1 MTSQAS
7 ALPRRECLGVRRAKV
22 FLGRGRD
29 CAARAD
35 RFVAGAATAALH
47 LPVARQIGATA
58 ASDALLARARRAA
71 DRGAALGQCH
81 SLAGHR
87 SEPCGVRPMGS
98 APNGSAGGSRSASAS
113 QVRQRHGA
121 PARPP
126 SRLKFGCG
134 RPQAQRSGF
143 AMAWGFEGAG
153 IIWRRPSRL
162 GRAEPGALPL
172 CRSPPGGHWYAVG

>member
-1 MTSQAS
+1 MCFGAGE
-7 ALPRRECLGVRRAKV
+7 LPGVECLSVLRAKV

-29 CAARAD
+29 SAARAD
-35 RFVAGAATAALH
+35 RLVAGAAPAGLH
-47 LPVARQIGATA
+47 LPIARKIGATA
-58 ASDALLARARRAA
+58 ASDALLAGARRAD
-71 DRGAALGQCH
+71 DRGAAFGQCH

-87 SEPCGVRPMGS
+87 SEPCGVRPMGF
-98 APNGSAGGSRSASAS
+98 AANGSAGGSRSASAS

-126 SRLKFGCG
+126 SRLKLGCG
-134 RPQAQRSGF
+134 RPQAQRAGF

-153 IIWRRPSRL
+153 IIRRRPSRL